1 MTKPTVSVVI
11 PMYNVERFIDQS
23 LTSVLE
29 QTFTDFEVIC
39 VDDGSS
45 DHTFFKVKAYQDER
59 IRIVMQDNRGLAGAR
74 NTGINA
80 ARGKYVALLD
90 ADDFWEPTKL
100 ETHVEHLENNSHL
113 GISFSPS
120 WFVDEQGEALGIGQ
134 FPKLKDISAK
144 DVFCRNPIGN
154 GSAPVIR
161 RSVFMEMASMVDC
174 PTGKRMT
181 FFNESLR
188 QSEDVEFWLRVALT
202 KKWQIEGVEEPLTF
216 YRVNSSGL
224 SANLDNQFKSW
235 QHAVQM
241 NSAGNETFFLTYYSL
256 AKAYQ
261 LRYLARR
268 AISAGNAK
276 TAIHLA
282 FDAVRCNAKILLEE
296 PGRTT
301 VTLACALLCKLPK
314 KLYKKLEHGAM
325 VLAGKSHF
333 SRPLF

>member
-11 PMYNVERFIDQS
+11 PMYNVEQFIDQS
-23 LTSVLE
+23 LNSVLE

-45 DHTFFKVKAYQDER
+45 DHTFFKVNAYKDER

-80 ARGKYVALLD
+80 ARGKYVAFLD
-90 ADDFWEPTKL
+90 ADDYWAPNKL
-100 ETHVEHLENNSHL
+100 ETHVEHLENNCHL

-120 WFVDEQGEALGIGQ
+120 WFVNEQGEEMGIGQ
-134 FPKLKDISAK
+134 FPKLTHITAK

-154 GSAPVIR
+154 GSAPVVR
-161 RSVFMEMASMVDC
+161 RSMLMEMATMVKC
-174 PTGKRMT
+174 PAGKRMAY
-181 FFNESLR
+181 FNESLR

-202 KKWQIEGVEEPLTF
+202 KKWLIEGVAEPLTF

-276 TAIHLA
+276 KAMNLALDAI
-282 FDAVRCNAKILLEE
+282 RCNAKILVEE
-296 PGRTT
+296 PCRTS
-301 VTLACALLCKLPK
+301 VTLACALLAKLPR
-314 KLYKKLEHGAM
+314 KLYKKLEHGVM
-325 VLAGKSHF
+325 SMLGKAHL